1 MADAPYGILGE
12 FTNETALIRA
22 AQAARHE
29 GYTQLD
35 AFTPFPVPQLAAPL
49 GFHDRRLARLGFAGG
64 VFGFLLAL
72 GIQAY
77 VSWDYELNV
86 GGRPIYPLSAY
97 AVVIFEL
104 TVLFSVLF
112 LFVSLLWLNRLPRLN
127 YPVFSARSISLASKD
142 RFFLCIKGNDP
153 NFDADRVT
161 FFLQQSGA
169 ATIELVPP

>member
-12 FTNETALIRA
+12 FTNETALVRA
-22 AQAARHE
+22 TQAARRQ

-49 GFHDRRLARLGFAGG
+49 DFHDRRLARLGFAGG

-77 VSWDYELNV
+77 VSWDYLLNV
-86 GGRPIYPLSAY
+86 GGRPVYPLSAF

-104 TVLFSVLF
+104 TVLFSVIF
-112 LFVSLLWLNRLPRLN
+112 LFVGLLWLNGLPRLN
-127 YPVFSARSISLASKD
+127 YPVFNASRIDLASKD
-142 RFFLCIKGNDP
+142 RFLLCIKGNDP
-153 NFDADRVT
+153 RFDDDRITVFLRQAGAVT
-161 FFLQQSGA
+161 VEA
-169 ATIELVPP
+169 VPP